1 MFVRV
6 SRDEYSIIA
15 IDVDDVMLSCKS
27 DDHIAG
33 IKSALKEELSIK
45 DLSEIICCLEIETDR
60 KRDTRVI
67 KMKQRA
73 YIERYTEKFG
83 VRTARTYTHRRAT
96 PRSWSSCRTRKRLF
110 RSLRIVSK

>member
-1 MFVRV
+1 M

-15 IDVDDVMLSCKS
+15 IDVDDLMLSCKS

-33 IKSALKEELSIK
+33 IKSALKEEFSIK

-73 YIERYTEKFG
+73 YIERPTEKFG
-83 VRTARTYTHRRAT
+83 VRTARTHTDGQHREVGQAAGRENVCFEAY
-96 PRSWSSCRTRKRLF
+96 
-110 RSLRIVSK
+110 VS